1 MNEEALNKA
10 YSVFKSAGYADSID
24 DFKVLIATNSEALN
38 KAYSVFKSA
47 GYADSVDDFKT
58 LLGVTPVK
66 KKGSSGSVGQNQGTM
81 ASSASQQQVEGILS
95 DLQFDKETYTPQPTG
110 NKDILSKLQSQDKAY
125 TPDGLSKTN
134 TQAPSQF
141 DPAKFVAP
149 EQPLVT
155 DSQPVNLAK
164 TSATKG
170 FNTYYNTLDKAVN
183 SGLVQDEKEFK
194 QKFPDMTNL
203 SFEQGK
209 TQLDF
214 SDKYDSLSD
223 EIKQKIEPG
232 IIREDGVVTGINP
245 DLISKKDMQFL
256 QETAMDDDWFGQSSE
271 EQAQLVI
278 KNIVPQQKIDYL
290 IKEKELYALQDSIIG
305 SKEEIERLAK
315 NGFAE
320 EAQNLVDGYNSE
332 LERYKSLSKNLNDKS
347 ILINSLD
354 IAKDNMGMWSPISTA
369 ASAVER
375 LGSSVIMAIPSIAAT
390 GVNLISN
397 LPGMPGEVSEMGSD
411 VEKSLMQIGMD
422 MNKTWKEVMPTDSDD
437 TVGNFIGDVSGQ
449 IAFVVGSA
457 VLGGAPAS
465 LAAGY
470 TMSMSEMYEEATQ
483 NGLSHDDAMYLSKIY
498 GGVSAPLEML
508 GAGGLIKKATGV
520 SLRKQIIKSIIKEG
534 AEGFTKEIADQ
545 AIKRSF
551 KPLLKETL
559 KEGLEEGL
567 QEGTQYLLSKGL
579 AEAYNE
585 YLKEDGDAEYKKTK
599 MLREEGDAGFAGITK
614 AFWGEL
620 GENMALGS
628 AGGMIGG
635 VSLNVMQGNV
645 YTGSNYKAIESM
657 LLDTDQMAKINDQLT
672 AYRKNGTIKTDEE
685 LQLIKERV
693 GIVQEAAA
701 NVDRATKAMPES
713 FGIEQQ
719 KRTFA
724 LVAEKISAEKQIEGM
739 MPILA
744 ETKKAEIEQIDNKIR
759 DIASGKITEADL
771 IAERTTDKFKISPE
785 IVGELTVEE
794 KKIVN
799 EGGVLEDKE
808 YAFEVVPKELKEASP
823 IAEKTKG
830 EKTFTTF
837 TGKQL
842 IESGFLSNAQKAF
855 ESRQPKL
862 LGQGMAIEEDTIVED
877 IKPTPIDVKS
887 ETIKIEETRQEEL
900 NSEKSF
906 EGNRTQAELLRLPGN
921 YLKKGDYVQIKNVNI
936 SQDTTMPDYRTGK
949 FKIQMISVNVD
960 GKDGIVTLSDGNEVI
975 TPKISDLIN
984 AKYDEEVKALT
995 AKQETTLTPDQQTAL
1010 DEEVKDLESALAG
1023 DVVPQFRM
1031 KSGEDY
1037 SVVQEEVEK
1046 IASEIDEIPSENADV
1061 ELRDTE
1067 KVSDVDVDE
1076 LNKRTDTK
1084 LKKTTL
1090 KVIEGI
1096 PTIFTITDQL
1106 RTGNVINK
1114 ITNNVIDRLKGAF
1127 GFNGTEG
1134 HSDFAWANVTKKIGK
1149 DTIKKATTVYNSNKD
1164 VFDKWWAAN
1173 PEYNG
1178 LVPMAVVKMG
1188 KDAMLSN
1195 EAVFRVLN
1203 DNIKTLPI
1211 ENRTNALAV
1220 VKESVDLKLS
1230 NAKSDKVITV
1240 FTALKKAIEQSNATS
1255 IDGILSEDFIK
1266 SLSLPARAEL
1276 TKIISY
1282 GSTNTPGKKAV
1293 TPGKPKAGS
1302 VAYTLLSKQS
1312 KESYPKIHLG
1322 SVTDIITDPQL
1333 KDIPIGNIVSIVGV
1347 DVLNP
1352 EVKNSTHPNYPFGV
1366 KGKSIGILEK
1376 PVAMANAFPTA
1387 YQKFIKTLIKQEN
1400 ETVKDK
1406 KTKEVKPKISSAKS
1420 IRSQQTG
1427 VGIGITSKDYI
1438 GVVAKD
1444 DINNLDKLALF
1455 MNIAFPSVVI
1465 STDAEAFSNI
1475 LQSDGV
1481 KKYLK
1486 GGEIIYGVT
1495 VGGDVYVNPDV
1506 HNSQSALFNTAIHE
1520 MGHVWT
1526 DYLQTTEE
1534 GKKIYNKGVEIIKE
1548 EEEYKKQLKLFNGDT
1563 KAAANEAMAVLIGNK
1578 GETIVQSSIS
1588 SKFQEWL
1595 LGMWKYVQG
1604 KFKMSSELTPKDVEN
1619 LTVNQFLEAAIADI
1633 FSGVKMTNK
1642 MQEKMIKNP
1651 EAAFSKTDSMQSII
1665 SKGRSLGFSDASIKE
1680 VLKGRQFTAKDIDAA
1695 MEVFVDL
1702 ETTLPKEFAD
1712 IEGGTEKGYEL
1723 FMSIRQQVRDFS
1735 KQGPK
1740 GGKGNKVIK
1749 TFSEMSQKAAELLR
1763 NDPLFQQQ
1771 SEYVQLGLL
1780 TSFNRTLGV
1789 KTDKTI
1795 TDRLNA
1801 LKKNLKERKIGE
1813 KELRAIQNQLRDFIN
1828 KNLTKSG
1835 QYNKSQINSLLSIV
1849 EKVNK
1854 DNYRAKA
1861 ERIVKLAEKYE
1872 SKINNANLKN
1882 EAAEIRNNIK
1892 QKKLGA
1898 NELKALQIQIKNT
1911 IRESL
1916 PKSKT
1921 YTQAQVNRLISI
1933 VANTNENNFDTQIN
1947 KVIKEVEAQRKKM
1960 RSSEIVAIQKLLT
1973 KGAQRDV
1980 KNTKSKAKATWLD
1993 ARGSKFFTIS
2003 KGILNDILS
2012 GKSINNQI
2020 DNVLLEDILQKWVS
2034 DEALTSTEENILN
2047 EAYAYDMFG
2056 NVENMGLEE
2065 VLELKE
2071 KLKLAGKL
2079 SANRFKLKR
2088 QIQAENRKEVYQEAR
2103 EAISKNFK
2111 ILYNPDGT
2119 RKSDNDLQAQRD
2131 LIWENFSSLKIWS
2144 GIKQWANLY
2153 DLKTMAGIG
2162 DYFRNNL
2169 AHLGTL
2175 TNILDKSGDFFTKNI
2190 YAALNIM
2197 HEDWNKGYYQQGEK
2211 LNDLAKSIPG
2221 IESYKDLISKFTKG
2235 TIDIK
2240 LNSSEKSVKID
2251 SDEAMRLYA
2260 LSKNE
2265 DQLRKMNN
2273 MGINENVI
2281 NQIKAFI
2288 GVDAMTFADLTV
2300 EYLSDDYYD
2309 SVNQV
2314 FRNVHE
2320 RNLAK
2325 EKNYFPTQ
2333 SEVKSTAIPDIT
2345 GDVDFSQVLSVESG
2359 LSALKGRVDMEGD
2372 ILFKGIR
2379 FTDVL
2384 QNHLESM
2391 ERFKAYAYGTQKIT
2405 TILKSKDTVTLLRE
2419 TGLANVIKFSIIDEI
2434 NPSATIKDD
2443 PNFIDKLLSRYTSYA
2458 LGFKLMQIPKQATS
2472 FITAFEEYR
2481 FRPPGEKRI
2490 PVIDTAVDLLM
2501 FTVDAAY
2508 VISTLPS
2515 QYKKF
2520 REVSSTFA
2528 KRMDEGLQ
2536 GDIHGLESG
2545 AKGFKP
2551 LSKRNTRAGRIQKGF
2566 KKASAAP
2573 TVYGDALG
2581 VMGYMIN
2588 YNRDIK
2594 NGMKKADAL
2603 EKLNNYNA
2611 TQQSRRNT
2619 EKNKLQRNTSTSSR
2633 VFTMFGSTLFL
2644 QMNKVS
2650 QAVTNM
2656 SRDIFIENKM
2666 PSAKDTRGLI
2676 LNLGV
2681 ANVFF
2686 AFVANIFKYLMGGD
2700 DDEKEVLKN
2709 MRDSMIGLNQLYKVP
2724 IIGASVKLAVDLAN
2738 GDRNYNNSIVNP
2750 INTYIVEIN
2759 KNYKKKEVIETTQS
2773 IIEAAMGVNLDPAMA
2788 LYNIFN
2794 GEFDDENW
2802 YKLGGVSKSYRPGSA
2817 KGDKSKGTTDSFR
2830 ERAGGREDRSSE
2842 REGR

>member
-1 MNEEALNKA
+1 M
-10 YSVFKSAGYADSID
+10 
-24 DFKVLIATNSEALN
+24 
-38 KAYSVFKSA
+38 
-47 GYADSVDDFKT
+47 
-58 LLGVTPVK
+58 
-66 KKGSSGSVGQNQGTM
+66 
-81 ASSASQQQVEGILS
+81 
-95 DLQFDKETYTPQPTG
+95 
-110 NKDILSKLQSQDKAY
+110 
-125 TPDGLSKTN
+125 
-134 TQAPSQF
+134 
-141 DPAKFVAP
+141 
-149 EQPLVT
+149 
-155 DSQPVNLAK
+155 
-164 TSATKG
+164 
-170 FNTYYNTLDKAVN
+170 
-183 SGLVQDEKEFK
+183 
-194 QKFPDMTNL
+194 
-203 SFEQGK
+203 
-209 TQLDF
+209 
-214 SDKYDSLSD
+214 
-223 EIKQKIEPG
+223 
-232 IIREDGVVTGINP
+232 
-245 DLISKKDMQFL
+245 
-256 QETAMDDDWFGQSSE
+256 
-271 EQAQLVI
+271 
-278 KNIVPQQKIDYL
+278 
-290 IKEKELYALQDSIIG
+290 QDSIIG

-354 IAKDNMGMWSPISTA
+354 IAKDNMGMWAPISTV

-628 AGGMIGG
+628 VGGMVGG
-635 VSLNVMQGNV
+635 VGLNVMQGNV

-657 LLDTDQMAKINDQLT
+657 LLDPKQMSKINDQLT

-685 LQLIKERV
+685 LQIIKERV

-701 NVDRATKAMPES
+701 NVDRATKAMPET
-713 FGIEQQ
+713 FGVEQQ

-724 LVAEKISAEKQIEGM
+724 LVAEKLSAEKQIEGM

-744 ETKKAEIEQIDNKIR
+744 ETKKSQIEEIDNKIR

-823 IAEKTKG
+823 VGEKTKG
-830 EKTFTTF
+830 KQTFTTF

-862 LGQGMAIEEDTIVED
+862 LGQGIAIEEDTIVEEDNASVQSEDKGASIKEARQAMSKEIDSQLYSKENQLVEKQKQD
-877 IKPTPIDVKS
+877 IEKAKSDLEAINSGDKSTIDQYVKKSGYKLVTKEVIAKNPKSELLKKSEGEYYNSTGASIQVKTAEQIAIDGASKKAKSKPTGRKASANNIYADTYNAITKFSEGKITAEEAKS
-887 ETIKIEETRQEEL
+887 II
-900 NSEKSF
+900 EKSGLKIPTAI
-906 EGNRTQAELLRLPGN
+906 EQA
-921 YLKKGDYVQIKNVNI
+921 IK
-936 SQDTTMPDYRTGK
+936 
-949 FKIQMISVNVD
+949 
-960 GKDGIVTLSDGNEVI
+960 
-975 TPKISDLIN
+975 
-984 AKYDEEVKALT
+984 
-995 AKQETTLTPDQQTAL
+995 ETTLTPDEQTAL
-1010 DEEVKDLESALAG
+1010 DEEAKDLESALAE
-1023 DVVPQFRM
+1023 DVVPQFRI

-1046 IASEIDEIPSENADV
+1046 VAAQIAEIPSVNEEVAL
-1061 ELRDTE
+1061 EDTE
-1067 KVSDVDVDE
+1067 KVPDVDVDE
-1076 LNKRTDTK
+1076 LNQRTDTK
-1084 LKKTTL
+1084 LKKITL
-1090 KVIEGI
+1090 DIIAGI
-1096 PTIFTITDQL
+1096 PTIFSITDQL
-1106 RTGNVINK
+1106 TTGNVINK
-1114 ITNNVIDRLKGAF
+1114 ITNKVIDRLKGAF

-1134 HSDFAWANVTKKIGK
+1134 HSNFAWANVTEDIGNT
-1149 DTIKKATTVYNSNKD
+1149 TIKKAKKVYKANKQT
-1164 VFDKWWAAN
+1164 FDKWWEAN

-1178 LVPMAVVKMG
+1178 LVPMAIVKMG
-1188 KDAMLSN
+1188 RNAILSN

-1203 DNIKTLPI
+1203 DNVGTLPI
-1211 ENRTNALAV
+1211 KNRKNALSKT
-1220 VKESVDLKLS
+1220 KETVAKKLAS
-1230 NAKSDKVITV
+1230 AKSS
-1240 FTALKKAIEQSNATS
+1240 KAIKTFAGLQKAINESKATT
-1255 IDGILSEDFIK
+1255 INDILSEAFIK
-1266 SLSLPARAEL
+1266 GLPLPQRAEL
-1276 TKIISY
+1276 SSIITF
-1282 GSTNTPGKKAV
+1282 GSTNEPGQVSV
-1293 TPGKPKAGS
+1293 TPGTPRAGS
-1302 VAYTLLSKQS
+1302 VAEVLLSNQS
-1312 KESYPKIHLG
+1312 KDSYERIHLG
-1322 SVTDIITDPQL
+1322 YITDMITDPQL
-1333 KDIPIGNIVSIVGV
+1333 RDVPIGHIVSLVGV
-1347 DVLNP
+1347 DVLNSR
-1352 EVKNSTHPNYPFGV
+1352 VNKSTHPNYDYGV
-1366 KGKSIGILEK
+1366 EGKSIGILEK
-1376 PVAMANAFPTA
+1376 PVAMANIFPVA
-1387 YQKFIKTLIKQEN
+1387 YSKFIKVLIKQEKQ
-1400 ETVKDK
+1400 TVKDK
-1406 KTKEVKPKISSAKS
+1406 KTKEVKPKQSSAS
-1420 IRSQQTG
+1420 AIRSQQTG
-1427 VGIGITSKDYI
+1427 VGIGITSGDYA
-1438 GVVAKD
+1438 GVVAKLEG
-1444 DINNLDKLALF
+1444 NSNLDKLAMF

-1465 STDAEAFSNI
+1465 STDAETFSNI
-1475 LQSDGV
+1475 LKSDGV
-1481 KKYLK
+1481 KKFLK
-1486 GGEIIYGVT
+1486 GGEVIYGVT
-1495 VGGDVYVNPDV
+1495 VNGDIYVNPDI
-1506 HNSQSALFNTAIHE
+1506 HNSESALFNTAIHE
-1520 MGHVWT
+1520 MGHVWI
-1526 DYLQTTEE
+1526 DFLQTTDQ
-1534 GKKIYNKGVEIIKE
+1534 GKKIYKKGIEIVKE
-1548 EEEYKKQLKLFNGDT
+1548 TAEYQKQLKRFDGDT
-1563 KAAANEAMAVLIGNK
+1563 KKASIEALAVLIGNK
-1578 GETIVQSSIS
+1578 GETIVKGSIGN
-1588 SKFQEWL
+1588 KFQEWL
-1595 LGMWKYVQG
+1595 LGMWKYIQDN
-1604 KFKMSSELTPKDVEN
+1604 FTLSAELTPKEIQN
-1619 LTVNQFLEAAIADI
+1619 LTLDKFLESAMADI
-1633 FSGVKMTNK
+1633 FSGVRMTNK
-1642 MQEKMIKNP
+1642 VQEQLIKNP
-1651 EAAFSKTDSMQSII
+1651 EAAFSKTDSMQHVI
-1665 SKGRSLGFSDASIKE
+1665 SKGRSLGFSDASIKQ
-1680 VLKGRQFTAKDIDAA
+1680 VLKGRNFTAKDIDAA
-1695 MEVFVDL
+1695 LEVFIDL
-1702 ETTLPKEFAD
+1702 ETSLPKEFAA

-1723 FMSIRQQVRDFS
+1723 FMSIRQQVRDFA

-1740 GGKGNKVIK
+1740 GGQGSKVTK
-1749 TFSEMSQKAAELLR
+1749 TFSEMSEKGMELLR
-1763 NDPLFQQQ
+1763 NEPLFKEQ

-1780 TSFNRTLGV
+1780 DSFNRTLGV
-1789 KTDKTI
+1789 KSDKTI
-1795 TDRLNA
+1795 ASRLTA
-1801 LKKNLKERKIGE
+1801 LKRNINERKIGE
-1813 KELRAIQNQLRDFIN
+1813 KELRAVQSKLKDFIN
-1828 KNLTKSG
+1828 NNLTKAGAYTQSEI
-1835 QYNKSQINSLLSIV
+1835 KSLLSIV
-1849 EKVNK
+1849 EKVTK
-1854 DNYRAKA
+1854 DNYQAKA
-1861 ERIVKLAEKYE
+1861 ERIVKMAEKHE
-1872 SKINNANLKN
+1872 ARINNANLKK
-1882 EAAEIRNNIK
+1882 EAAEIRNDIK

-1898 NELKALQIQIKNT
+1898 NELKALQIQIRNT

-1921 YTQAQVNRLISI
+1921 YTQAQINKLISI
-1933 VANTNENNFDTQIN
+1933 VANTNENNFDAQIN
-1947 KVIKEVEAQRKKM
+1947 KVIKEVEAQRKKI
-1960 RSSEIVAIQKLLT
+1960 RRNEVVEIQKLLSRGS
-1973 KGAQRDV
+1973 KADV
-1980 KNTKSKAKATWLD
+1980 KGSKSKATATWLD
-1993 ARGSKFFTIS
+1993 ARGSKFFS
-2003 KGILNDILS
+2003 VAKGILNDVLS
-2012 GKSINNQI
+2012 GNSARGTQV
-2020 DNVLLEDILQKWVS
+2020 DNGVLEDILQKWLS
-2034 DEALTSTEENILN
+2034 DEALTSAEEEILN
-2047 EAYAYDMFG
+2047 EAFAYDMFG
-2056 NVENMGLEE
+2056 NIGNMDLEQ
-2065 VLELKE
+2065 VVELKE
-2071 KLKLAGKL
+2071 KLKLAAKI
-2079 SANRFKLKR
+2079 SATRFKLKR

-2221 IESYKDLISKFTKG
+2221 IESYKDLISKFAKG

-2265 DQLRKMNN
+2265 DQLRKLNN

-2443 PNFIDKLLSRYTSYA
+2443 PNFIDKLLNRYTSYA

-2501 FTVDAAY
+2501 FTIDAAY

-2551 LSKRNTRAGRIQKGF
+2551 LSKRNTRLGRMQKGF

-2709 MRDSMIGLNQLYKVP
+2709 IRDSMIGLNQLYKVP

-2773 IIEAAMGVNLDPAMA
+2773 VIEAAMGVNLDPAMA

-2817 KGDKSKGTTDSFR
+2817 KAGKESEDESGSFR
-2830 ERAGGREDRSSE
+2830 ERASGRGSSG

>member
-194 QKFPDMTNL
+194 QKFPDMANL
-203 SFEQGK
+203 SFEEGK
-209 TQLDF
+209 TQVDF
-214 SDKYDSLSD
+214 IDKYDSLSD
-223 EIKQKIEPG
+223 EIKQKIEPA
-232 IIREDGVVTGINP
+232 IIRENGVITGINP
-245 DLISKKDMQFL
+245 NLISKENIQFL
-256 QETAMDDDWFGQSSE
+256 QETAMDDDISGKSSE
-271 EQAQLVI
+271 EQAQLVL

-290 IKEKELYALQDSIIG
+290 IEEKKLYSLQDSIIN
-305 SKEEIERLAK
+305 SKNEIDRLIN
-315 NGFAE
+315 NGFND
-320 EAQNLVDGYNSE
+320 EANLLVDKYNSE
-332 LERYKSLSKNLNDKS
+332 LEQYKSLAKNLNDKS
-347 ILINSLD
+347 VIINSLD
-354 IAKDNMGMWSPISTA
+354 IAKDNVAMWSPVSAA

-375 LGSSVIMAIPSIAAT
+375 FGSSVIMAIPSMAAT
-390 GVNLISN
+390 GVNLILSF
-397 LPGMPGEVSEMGSD
+397 PGMPGEVSEMGSD
-411 VEKSLMQIGMD
+411 IEKSLMQIGMD
-422 MNKTWKEVMPTDSDD
+422 MNKTWKDVMPTDSDD
-437 TVGNFIGDVSGQ
+437 SISNFIGDVSGQ

-508 GAGGLIKKATGV
+508 GAGGLIKKATGI
-520 SLRKQIIKSIIKEG
+520 SLRKQIIKSVIKEG

-585 YLKEDGDAEYKKTK
+585 YLKEDGDAEFKKTQ
-599 MLREEGDAGFAGITK
+599 MISDEEASLTGYDSDNWAGITK

-620 GENMALGS
+620 LENMALGS
-628 AGGMIGG
+628 AGGMVGG

-900 NSEKSF
+900 KTFGTSEKQTDKYNIKLLGKEEYVSRDLM
-906 EGNRTQAELLRLPGN
+906 ELAYSNDTGNNPEIGGGGQTLDRIIERGGYSKEELLNL
-921 YLKKGDYVQIKNVNI
+921 LKPEQNK
-936 SQDTTMPDYRTGK
+936 
-949 FKIQMISVNVD
+949 
-960 GKDGIVTLSDGNEVI
+960 
-975 TPKISDLIN
+975 IN

-1980 KNTKSKAKATWLD
+1980 KSTKSKAKATWLD

-2131 LIWENFSSLKIWS
+2131 LIRANFASLKIWS
-2144 GIKQWANLY
+2144 GIKQWASLH
-2153 DLKTMAGIG
+2153 DLTSFTGIN

-2190 YAALNIM
+2190 YDALNIM
-2197 HEDWNKGYYQQGEK
+2197 HDNWNKGYYQQAEK

-2221 IESYKDLISKFTKG
+2221 IKDYKDLISKFNKG

-2240 LNSSEKSVKID
+2240 PKTSLNPIKID
-2251 SDEAMRLYA
+2251 ADEAMRIYA

-2265 DQLRKMNN
+2265 DQLRKLSN
-2273 MGINENVI
+2273 MGINDNVL
-2281 NQIKAFI
+2281 NEIKSFI
-2288 GVDAMTFADLTV
+2288 GVDAMTFADLIV
-2300 EYLSDDYYD
+2300 DYLSDDYYD

-2314 FRNVHE
+2314 FRNINE

-2325 EKNYFPTQ
+2325 VNKYFPTQ
-2333 SEVKSTAIPDIT
+2333 SESKSNGMPDIT
-2345 GDVDFSQVLSVESG
+2345 GDVDFNNVLSVESG
-2359 LSALKGRVDMEGD
+2359 LSALKSRVDMEGD
-2372 ILFKGIR
+2372 ILFAGIR

-2391 ERFKAYAYGTQKIT
+2391 ERFKAYAYGTQRINV
-2405 TILKSKDTVTLLRE
+2405 ILKSKDTSTLLKE
-2419 TGLANVIKFSIIDEI
+2419 TGLANVIKLSIIDEI

-2443 PNFIDKLLSRYTSYA
+2443 PNFIDKLQSRYTSYA
-2458 LGFKLMQIPKQATS
+2458 LGFKFIQIAKQATS
-2472 FITAFEEYR
+2472 FVTAYEEYR
-2481 FRPPGEKRI
+2481 YRPPGKKRI
-2490 PVIDTAVDLLM
+2490 PIVDEGIDLFW
-2501 FTVDAAY
+2501 FTIDAAV
-2508 VISTLPS
+2508 VIATLPS

-2520 REVSSTFA
+2520 REVSATFA
-2528 KRMDEGLQ
+2528 KRMDEGLK
-2536 GDIHGLESG
+2536 GDVYGLESG
-2545 AKGFKP
+2545 SKGFKSV
-2551 LSKRNTRAGRIQKGF
+2551 SKRNTAGGRALRGF
-2566 KKASAAP
+2566 KKASAMP

-2603 EKLNNYNA
+2603 AKLNNYNA

-2619 EKNKLQRNTSTSSR
+2619 EKNKLQRNTSTSVR
-2633 VFTMFGSTLFL
+2633 AFTMFGSTMFL

-2650 QAVTNM
+2650 QAVTNI
-2656 SRDIFIENKM
+2656 SRDIAIENKM
-2666 PSAKDTRGLI
+2666 PSTKDVRGLI

-2681 ANVFF
+2681 ANVLF
-2686 AFVANIFKYLMGGD
+2686 AAVSNLFKYLYGGKD
-2700 DDEKEVLKN
+2700 DKEEVSRN
-2709 MRDSMIGLNQLYKVP
+2709 MYESMMGLNQLYKVP
-2724 IIGASVKLAVDLAN
+2724 IIGASVKYATEVAKGNQGIAD
-2738 GDRNYNNSIVNP
+2738 DIVNP
-2750 INTYIVEIN
+2750 LKRYIYDIN
-2759 KNYKKKEVIETTQS
+2759 KNIEKENIAGTTLSVIQ
-2773 IIEAAMGVNLDPAMA
+2773 AAMGVNLDPAMG
-2788 LYNIFN
+2788 LYNIFQ
-2794 GEFDDENW
+2794 GDFDDENW
-2802 YKLGGVSKSYRPGSA
+2802 YQLSGISKSYRPGSA